1 MILTLLFDV
10 MTHDP
15 CEAKRWRPK
24 WCRLKMD
31 LQASIRIRLE
41 NILIVYLVDLFLKTI
56 RKCKSAWAFSCQTI
70 NASTYLCGKLWWVKG
85 CSHMDPLS
93 SLHQP
98 QLATW
103 TSCDICYTKMC
114 DTGLIHL
121 MTLRCANSCD
131 KVWRP
136 RKRVVRLFEST
147 HFVSPRIFQY
157 VSVKSL
163 QPLHRK
169 L

>member
-1 MILTLLFDV
+1 MMQTKNGSSGLDKNTPWKHSNSLLG
-10 MTHDP
+10 
-15 CEAKRWRPK
+15 W
-24 WCRLKMD
+24 
-31 LQASIRIRLE
+31 SIPESKIE
-41 NILIVYLVDLFLKTI
+41 SV
-56 RKCKSAWAFSCQTI
+56 KSAWAFSCLFNLMTNETRVTYFDTI
-70 NASTYLCGKLWWVKG
+70 NASTYLCGKFWWVKG
-85 CSHMDPLS
+85 CSHMNPLS

-131 KVWRP
+131 KVWWP

>member
-1 MILTLLFDV
+1 METQMMQTKNGSSGLDKNTPWKHSNSLLG
-10 MTHDP
+10 
-15 CEAKRWRPK
+15 W
-24 WCRLKMD
+24 
-31 LQASIRIRLE
+31 SIPESKIE
-41 NILIVYLVDLFLKTI
+41 SV
-56 RKCKSAWAFSCQTI
+56 KSAWAFSCLFNLMTNETRVTYFDTI

-131 KVWRP
+131 KVWWP